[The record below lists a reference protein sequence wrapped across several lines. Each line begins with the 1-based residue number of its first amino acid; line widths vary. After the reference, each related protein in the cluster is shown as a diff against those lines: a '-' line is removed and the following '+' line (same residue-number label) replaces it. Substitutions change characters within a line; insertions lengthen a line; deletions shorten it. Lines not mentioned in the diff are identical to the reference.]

1 MRPDF
6 AIMSSSI
13 TEQVGCMNIYNTLKN
28 KLFTR
33 EKISYL
39 FWGVATSVMNV
50 GLFSLLDHIGVNYK
64 IANLVSVLS
73 AKIAAYFTSKF
84 FVFHTKC
91 PSVSALVREIV
102 SFVLAR
108 SFTMVIDFIGLIL
121 LVDVLNINKTIGKL
135 IMTAIVIILNY
146 YFSKMAVF
154 KQTTETRL

>member
-1 MRPDF
+1 
-6 AIMSSSI
+6 
-13 TEQVGCMNIYNTLKN
+13 MNIYNTLKN

-39 FWGVATSVMNV
+39 FWGVATSVLNV

-102 SFVLAR
+102 
-108 SFTMVIDFIGLIL
+108 
-121 LVDVLNINKTIGKL
+121 DVLNINKTIGKL